1 MNKDEIIENKSL
13 QLKNGL
19 ENFQNE
25 IVKKNEDKILQF
37 TKSTP
42 NILTNAPIKEK
53 LIILIDIVGFSKSST
68 REQVYN
74 IYLFQRYLGYKV
86 LTSNFSFSKKIRI
99 NQFIPTGDGCY
110 IVADK
115 CEPLHALNFLIT
127 FISGFKELQDS
138 NNNQLS
144 VRVSAL
150 LGECVQFI
158 DISRHINFVGEGM
171 NEASRIL
178 SGGQKILE
186 EQFLKNHPNA
196 EVADSKKYSRNSLYL
211 GDSLCENLDDFK
223 NNCDEIFYFK
233 DVADKHGKTRN
244 VTVLQ
249 NVKV

>member
-1 MNKDEIIENKSL
+1 MSKNQIEVNKTFQI
-13 QLKNGL
+13 KNEL
-19 ENFQNE
+19 ENLQDE
-25 IVKKNEDKILQF
+25 IVKKSENKILQF

-86 LTSNFSFSKKIRI
+86 LTSNFSFSRKIRI

-115 CEPLHALNFLIT
+115 CEPSYALNFLTT

-138 NNNQLS
+138 NNKSLS

-150 LGECVQFI
+150 LGECVQFL
-158 DISRHINFVGEGM
+158 DIAKHINFVGEGM

-178 SGGQKILE
+178 SGGQKSLE
-186 EQFLKNHPNA
+186 DLFIKNHNDCDTLDA
-196 EVADSKKYSRNSLYL
+196 KRFSRNSLYL
-211 GDSLCENLDDFK
+211 GDNLCENLENFK

-233 DVADKHGKTRN
+233 DVLDKHGKKRN

-249 NVKV
+249 NIKV